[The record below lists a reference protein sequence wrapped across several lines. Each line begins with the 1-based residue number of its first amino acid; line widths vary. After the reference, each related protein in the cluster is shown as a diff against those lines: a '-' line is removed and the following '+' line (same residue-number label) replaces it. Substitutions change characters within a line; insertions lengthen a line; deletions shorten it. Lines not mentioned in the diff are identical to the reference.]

1 MEVGDVKFTRV
12 CAVLTL
18 ILLATYYGLRAA
30 ASHCSG
36 APCDAYIP
44 WSLLIPLVIVLMGG
58 VTGFAAV
65 VAARSAARGT
75 RNEAARRGQMMWAW
89 LLGILT
95 GIGVLGPFVGLALLR
110 DHPDAFVLTFT
121 VLSLLVPVGAL
132 IYSFSVAGSAGRP
145 AVP

>member
-1 MEVGDVKFTRV
+1 MEVGHVIFTRV

-18 ILLATYYGLRAA
+18 ILLAAFYGLRAA

-36 APCDAYIP
+36 AQCDAYVP
-44 WSLLIPLVIVLMGG
+44 WSLLIPLLIVLMVG

-65 VAARSAARGT
+65 VSARSAARGAQDQ
-75 RNEAARRGQMMWAW
+75 AARRGQMTWAW

-95 GIGVLGPFVGLALLR
+95 GIGAVGPFVGLALLR
-110 DHPDAFVLTFT
+110 DQPDAFVLTFT

-132 IYSFSVAGSAGRP
+132 IHSFSGAGSVGRP
-145 AVP
+145 VAP